1 LCPETHQ
8 SDSTEDNFEVPQRS
22 LPSCLDAEL
31 ATSITMFDAT
41 TGHMH
46 GVSLPPGFMYS
57 TMAKEMKKTL
67 QEVASNHCIPEL
79 P

>member
-1 LCPETHQ
+1 
-8 SDSTEDNFEVPQRS
+8 
-22 LPSCLDAEL
+22 LDAEL